1 MAMAH
6 EIRFLRGM
14 DEDARMQQIKAFAEG
29 RHTPDV
35 DDVLYQV
42 IRDTTGTSRYF
53 SKANKEQILKWL
65 EKDLRATRYAK
76 WLALNLDMET
86 KELDHL
92 ISKGNKRLPEDL
104 QQRVQRAID
113 QKKDYQEWIE
123 VLKAFEARPVE
134 QDMAVKVGLERLGI
148 RDVPSKIAS
157 YLGGRRKTK
166 RRKTRKTRRNVRR

>member
-1 MAMAH
+1 MAH

-14 DEDARMQQIKAFAEG
+14 DEDSRMQQIKAFAEG

-104 QQRVQRAID
+104 QQRVQRAIE

-166 RRKTRKTRRNVRR
+166 RRKTRKSRRNDRR

>member
-104 QQRVQRAID
+104 QQRVQRAIE
-113 QKKDYQEWIE
+113 QKTDYQEWIE

-166 RRKTRKTRRNVRR
+166 RRKTRKSRRNDRR

>member
-6 EIRFLRGM
+6 EIRFLRAM
-14 DEDARMQQIKAFAEG
+14 DEAQRMEQIKAFAEG

-35 DDVLYQV
+35 DDVLYQL

-86 KELDHL
+86 KELDRL
-92 ISKGNKRLPEDL
+92 ISRGNRNLPEDL

-134 QDMAVKVGLERLGI
+134 QEMAVKVGLERLGI

-166 RRKTRKTRRNVRR
+166 RRKTRKSRRNDRR

>member
-1 MAMAH
+1 
-6 EIRFLRGM
+6 
-14 DEDARMQQIKAFAEG
+14 
-29 RHTPDV
+29 
-35 DDVLYQV
+35 
-42 IRDTTGTSRYF
+42 
-53 SKANKEQILKWL
+53 
-65 EKDLRATRYAK
+65 
-76 WLALNLDMET
+76 MET

-134 QDMAVKVGLERLGI
+134 QEMAVKVGLERLGI

>member
-1 MAMAH
+1 MAH

-104 QQRVQRAID
+104 QQRVQRAIE

>member
-53 SKANKEQILKWL
+53 SKANKQQILKWL
-65 EKDLRATRYAK
+65 EKDLRVTRYAK

-86 KELDHL
+86 KELDQI
-92 ISKGNKRLPEDL
+92 ISRGNRNLPEDL
-104 QQRVQRAID
+104 RQRVQRAID

-134 QDMAVKVGLERLGI
+134 QEMAVKVGLERLGI

>member
-35 DDVLYQV
+35 DDVLYQL

-53 SKANKEQILKWL
+53 SKANKQQILKWL
-65 EKDLRATRYAK
+65 EKDLRVTRYAK

-86 KELDHL
+86 KELDQI
-92 ISKGNKRLPEDL
+92 ISRGNRNLPEDL
-104 QQRVQRAID
+104 QQRVQRAIE

-123 VLKAFEARPVE
+123 VLKAFETRPVE
-134 QDMAVKVGLERLGI
+134 QEMAVKVGLERLGI

>member
-1 MAMAH
+1 MAH

>member
-76 WLALNLDMET
+76 WLVLNLDMET

-104 QQRVQRAID
+104 QQRVQRAIE

-166 RRKTRKTRRNVRR
+166 RRKTRKSRRNDRR

>member
-1 MAMAH
+1 MAH

-86 KELDHL
+86 KELDQI
-92 ISKGNKRLPEDL
+92 ISRGNRNLPEDL
-104 QQRVQRAID
+104 RQRVQRAIE

-123 VLKAFEARPVE
+123 VLKAFETRPVE
-134 QDMAVKVGLERLGI
+134 QEMAVKVGLERLGI

>member
-104 QQRVQRAID
+104 QQRVQRAIE

>member
-65 EKDLRATRYAK
+65 EKDLRVTRYAK

-86 KELDHL
+86 KELDQI
-92 ISKGNKRLPEDL
+92 ISRGNRNLPEDL
-104 QQRVQRAID
+104 RQRVQRAIE

-123 VLKAFEARPVE
+123 VLKAFETRPVE
-134 QDMAVKVGLERLGI
+134 QEMAVKVGLERLGI

>member
-134 QDMAVKVGLERLGI
+134 QEMAVKVGLERLGI

>member
-1 MAMAH
+1 MAH

-35 DDVLYQV
+35 DDVLYQL

-53 SKANKEQILKWL
+53 SKANKQQILKWL
-65 EKDLRATRYAK
+65 EKDLRVTRYAK

-86 KELDHL
+86 KELDQI
-92 ISKGNKRLPEDL
+92 ISRGNRNLPEDL
-104 QQRVQRAID
+104 QQRVQRAIE

-123 VLKAFEARPVE
+123 VLKAFETRPVE
-134 QDMAVKVGLERLGI
+134 QEMAVKVGLERLGI

-166 RRKTRKTRRNVRR
+166 RRKTHKTRRKVRR

>member
-104 QQRVQRAID
+104 QQRVQRAIE

-166 RRKTRKTRRNVRR
+166 RRKTRKSRRNDRR